1 MLTSKFFRH
10 RAETIIN
17 AKALFSIRKDK
28 IKMNKENDKKFDG
41 IHCPTPSS
49 EPVMGEP
56 EDSFDMVN
64 KYGTYNIQPTSQT
77 GNSFPHI
84 AQGLPKKRKSA
95 KKYHKG
101 SN

>member
-1 MLTSKFFRH
+1 
-10 RAETIIN
+10 
-17 AKALFSIRKDK
+17 
-28 IKMNKENDKKFDG
+28 MNKENDKKFDG

-77 GNSFPHI
+77 GNSCAGI
-84 AQGLPKKRKSA
+84 AEEAQKREENKIKSQ
-95 KKYHKG
+95 K
-101 SN
+101 SS

>member
-1 MLTSKFFRH
+1 
-10 RAETIIN
+10 
-17 AKALFSIRKDK
+17 
-28 IKMNKENDKKFDG
+28 MNKENDKKFDG

-77 GNSFPHI
+77 GKFFS
-84 AQGLPKKRKSA
+84 AYCAGTAEKAKKREENKIKSQ
-95 KKYHKG
+95 K
-101 SN
+101 SS